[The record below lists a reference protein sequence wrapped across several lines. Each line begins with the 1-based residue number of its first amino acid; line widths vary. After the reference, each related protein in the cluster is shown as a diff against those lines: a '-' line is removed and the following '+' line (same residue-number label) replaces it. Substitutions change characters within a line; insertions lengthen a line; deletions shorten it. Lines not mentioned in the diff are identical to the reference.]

1 MFSKITKFQSDTKK
15 PFSKWHA
22 GSIIIDE
29 VWEFKSISS
38 TKQIPCCIAL
48 FSNKSQMAYRY
59 GKKLSREE
67 GARSYNLMTAEIGR
81 NP

>member
-1 MFSKITKFQSDTKK
+1 MARVNGHRAPCPGMEHDKGCDLHVKNRCKKKIKKRFTRQSPFMFSKITKFQSDTKK

-38 TKQIPCCIAL
+38 T
-48 FSNKSQMAYRY
+48 
-59 GKKLSREE
+59 
-67 GARSYNLMTAEIGR
+67 
-81 NP
+81 